1 MGRDPLDGSRE
12 STVESRQGAGT
23 PRTRSVIV
31 PAPPALQLGSA
42 LALLSLSGTLL
53 PVLGWACVGALAALA
68 VAVWWDGR
76 ALRPGCVELER
87 EVPRR
92 VSLGERERIRDELSN
107 RTPHGLVVE
116 VRDAAPPSVQLE
128 PERRPALRLAAHG
141 SGEQAFFVLA
151 RRRGEWAL
159 PPPLLRVRRP
169 GGLAVRQW
177 SLAQGTLLRVFPN
190 VARLRRYELLRQR
203 RALSGFGIH
212 AARRAGLGAEFDHL
226 RLYARGDDLRR
237 VHWKATA
244 RRGFP
249 VSQVVR
255 EERDQSVL
263 IAVDLSHWMG
273 VSAGELSR
281 LDYAVDAAVFL
292 AHVARRSG
300 DRVGLALFAH
310 ELLALLPPSAQP
322 GQERRLLEALAAV
335 EPRPVHVSYRNLARG
350 LLGRRLR
357 RSLVVLL
364 SEPIDEES
372 GDELA
377 RALRALGGRHV
388 PLAVS
393 LADPELKR
401 ASLAAPASAQ
411 ELCRRLA
418 AGELR
423 EARAERLRELQQHGV
438 HTLDLLPQELAVG
451 LVNRYLEL
459 KSRRAL

>member
-1 MGRDPLDGSRE
+1 M
-12 STVESRQGAGT
+12 
-23 PRTRSVIV
+23 
-31 PAPPALQLGSA
+31 PAPLALRLGAA
-42 LALLSLSGTLL
+42 LALLSLAGALL
-53 PVLGWACVGALAALA
+53 PALGWACVGALLA
-68 VAVWWDGR
+68 VALGVWWDGR
-76 ALRPGCVELER
+76 TLRSDCVELAR
-87 EVPRR
+87 VVPKRI
-92 VSLGERERIRDELSN
+92 SLGERERIRDRLSN
-107 RTPHGLVVE
+107 RTGASLLVE
-116 VRDAAPPSVQLE
+116 VRDGAPADVELE
-128 PERRPALRLAAHG
+128 PERRPTLLLPAHG
-141 SGEQAFFVLA
+141 SAEQAFSVLV
-151 RRRGEWAL
+151 RRRGPHAL
-159 PPPLLRVRRP
+159 PPALVRVRRP
-169 GGLAVRQW
+169 GGLAVRQF
-177 SLAQGTLLRVFPN
+177 SLAGETPLSVYPN
-190 VARLRRYELLRQR
+190 LARLKRYEVLRQR
-203 RALSGFGIH
+203 RALAGFGIH
-212 AARRAGLGAEFDHL
+212 PARRAGLGAEFDHL

-263 IAVDLSHWMG
+263 IALDVSHWMG
-273 VSAGELSR
+273 VSAGALSR

-322 GQERRLLEALAAV
+322 GQERRLLAALAPV

-350 LLGRRLR
+350 LLARRLR
-357 RSLVVLL
+357 RSLVVVL

-372 GDELA
+372 GGELA

-393 LADPELKR
+393 LADPELSR
-401 ASLAAPASAQ
+401 ASGIAPASAD
-411 ELCRRLA
+411 ELCVRLA

-423 EARAERLRELQQHGV
+423 AARAERVRRLQQQGV
-438 HTLDLLPQELAVG
+438 HTLDVLPQDLALG